1 MAKKRR
7 SKRKPSRDSRVTYTG
22 GYSPKRRVNLADLP
36 KDMFRPKTTDELVN
50 GSHS

>member
-7 SKRKPSRDSRVTYTG
+7 SRRKPSRDSRPTYAG
-22 GYSPKRRVNLADLP
+22 GCLPNRRVNLADLP
-36 KDMFRPKTTDELVN
+36 KDMFPPKTTEELVN

>member
-7 SKRKPSRDSRVTYTG
+7 SRRKPSRDPRPTYIG

-50 GSHS
+50 GSRS

>member
-7 SKRKPSRDSRVTYTG
+7 SRRKPSRDPRPTYVG